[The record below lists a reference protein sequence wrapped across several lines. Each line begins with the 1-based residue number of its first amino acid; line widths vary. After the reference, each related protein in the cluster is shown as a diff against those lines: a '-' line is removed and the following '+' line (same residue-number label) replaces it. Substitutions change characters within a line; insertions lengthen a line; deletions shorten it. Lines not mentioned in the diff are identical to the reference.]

1 LPTNITSALSIIKH
15 NFQAKILSDKLTDF
29 EIDFDSQAYPQTD
42 DQTDPQPDKSD
53 LSDDSDSQPIIAA
66 DQSSNDG

>member
-1 LPTNITSALSIIKH
+1 MPTNITSAVSIIKH

-42 DQTDPQPDKSD
+42 DQTDP
-53 LSDDSDSQPIIAA
+53 
-66 DQSSNDG
+66 